1 MRPRGVLS
9 SVCTA
14 IAWTELDASSSSPVA
29 PPARAPMAYRVTTG
43 VAEGGTSVV
52 GMRAGVV
59 LAEVIS

>member
-14 IAWTELDASSSSPVA
+14 SASTELEASSPSPIA
-29 PPARAPMAYRVTTG
+29 PPVRASMAYRVTTG

-52 GMRAGVV
+52 GMRAAVV
-59 LAEVIS
+59 LAEVIP